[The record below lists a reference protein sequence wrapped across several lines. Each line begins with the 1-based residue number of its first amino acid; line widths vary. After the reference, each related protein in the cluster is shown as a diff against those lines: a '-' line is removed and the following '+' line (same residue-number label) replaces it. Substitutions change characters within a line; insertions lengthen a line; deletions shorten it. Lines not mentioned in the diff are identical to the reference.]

1 MRVLRGLAYTID
13 LQRVAKF
20 YFANPKENYLV
31 TEFVDSCVKLK
42 KEEFIEM
49 NIKDNINIEEKDENA
64 TKLFEKYTGEHIS
77 HYKIIKSLKGGCFRF
92 LDYRA
97 SNFFIYEDEDK
108 KRHCKL
114 IDYGWFISYNEANR
128 VL

>member
-1 MRVLRGLAYTID
+1 MHKMLKEIQELNE
-13 LQRVAKF
+13 
-20 YFANPKENYLV
+20 YFEARTPSSLKEC
-31 TEFVDSCVKLK
+31 EDK
-42 KEEFIEM
+42 
-49 NIKDNINIEEKDENA
+49 INN
-64 TKLFEKYTGEHIS
+64 S
-77 HYKIIKSLKGGCFRF
+77 KGGCFRF